1 MTAELVRSH
10 TEFPTLEDYLN
21 GYAITG
27 ARLERLE
34 VPALILTSLD
44 DPIIPAGALAR
55 LARPTALS
63 ISVTRYGGHCG
74 FFQQLT
80 GPTWIERRILAELGA
95 GPGQQPRSTAA
106 DVIRESS

>member
-1 MTAELVRSH
+1 VRGH

-27 ARLERLE
+27 ARLARLE

-55 LARPTALS
+55 LARPAALS

-80 GPTWIERRILAELGA
+80 GPTWLERRILAELG
-95 GPGQQPRSTAA
+95 RSSVTPTYSQA
-106 DVIRESS
+106 VT